1 MTAKTPYYPTMPDE
15 SSYLLPSPSL
25 TPDGATGGVNNR
37 SSRFSLTAAAGQS
50 AAAAILVV
58 IGLTIVFFNTSQ
70 HDGSASSLLG
80 YEMSGNGKK
89 VLKKALNRL

>member
-1 MTAKTPYYPTMPDE
+1 MPNE
-15 SSYLLPSPSL
+15 SSYLLPYPSL
-25 TPDGATGGVNNR
+25 TPYGATGGANHR

-50 AAAAILVV
+50 AAAILVV
-58 IGLTIVFFNTSQ
+58 IGLTITFYNTSH

-80 YEMSGNGKK
+80 YEMSGNGKN